1 MYRKER
7 NRRISAGKIYGEFE
21 LALLKQRGT
30 SLFTEPTVCFYISS
44 RARME
49 IKAAGDLLTSS
60 ARGRV
65 GIVKKSY

>member
-7 NRRISAGKIYGEFE
+7 NRRISAGKMYGEFE
-21 LALLKQRGT
+21 FALLKQRGT
-30 SLFTEPTVCFYISS
+30 SLFTDPIFCFLISL

-65 GIVKKSY
+65 GIVTKNY